1 MKKYIALVKE
11 SAKAENK
18 DFALINSNAKLS
30 IQQSQL
36 DAQKSINQLK
46 SDINS
51 QKSAEFFNPDRIID
65 LQIRLKVA
73 EEKLSM
79 LNKLDKE
86 LF

>member
-11 SAKAENK
+11 SAKADNK
-18 DFALINSNAKLS
+18 DYALINSNAKLS

-46 SDINS
+46 SDIAS
-51 QKSAEFFNPDRIID
+51 CKSAEFFNADRIVE

-73 EEKLSM
+73 EEKLNM